1 MVNNGLI
8 LVNNGLI
15 LVNNVPSSIFHI
27 IMVNNGQSWKIAN
40 NHGQIMVKYIYIY
53 YIPFSKLT

>member
-40 NHGQIMVKYIYIY
+40 NHGQIMVKYIYILY
-53 YIPFSKLT
+53 TL